1 MKNKRL
7 LWLFLLT
14 ILVPDLFGQ
23 GAQNIKINEVLTSNT
38 ANLQD
43 DYGDRMA
50 WIELVNTS
58 FSTFNVRNMFITTDR
73 SVLDKSMSAPQRI
86 SLMCPIPAHEKMTE
100 LSGKQHLLLF
110 LNSNPAKGINH
121 LNAKLTAGQAGWVA
135 LYDGNGIDLIDSV
148 SVPPLQPN
156 TSFART
162 EDGSSQW
169 VVKAAENV
177 TPGSNNTF
185 TVAESKSSRL
195 KKNDPYGI
203 GITVL
208 SMGIVFTCLLLLYA
222 VFRIFGSYMKRK
234 QAEKEAEQKQRRKE
248 KEKTVEGLKA
258 TKVAGSDSSSEVYM
272 AVIAMAIKQYEDDTH
287 DIESGIITIKPKH
300 SHWNNLKQ

>member
-7 LWLFLLT
+7 LWIFLLT
-14 ILVPDLFGQ
+14 IFVPKLFGQ
-23 GAQNIKINEVLTSNT
+23 GAQNIKINEVLTNNT

-50 WIELVNTS
+50 WIELVNIS

-73 SVLDKSMSAPQRI
+73 SVLDKNMSAPQRI
-86 SLMCPIPAHEKMTE
+86 SLMSPIPAHEKMTE

-121 LNAKLTAGQAGWVA
+121 LSTRLPTGQAGWIA
-135 LYDGNGIDLIDSV
+135 LYDGNGVDLIDSV
-148 SVPPLQPN
+148 SVPPLHPN

-169 VVKAAENV
+169 VIKSVENV

-185 TVAESKSSRL
+185 TVAESKSSLL

-222 VFRIFGSYMKRK
+222 VFRIFGSHMKRK
-234 QAEKEAEQKQRRKE
+234 QAEKEAEQKKRRKE
-248 KEKTVEGLKA
+248 KEESYKGMKAAKTVKS
-258 TKVAGSDSSSEVYM
+258 GSSREVYM
-272 AVIAMAIKQYEDDTH
+272 AVIAMAIKQYEDDIH
-287 DIESGIITIKPKH
+287 DIESGIITIIPKH